1 MALQARMKKYNLYL
15 LEQLFSTSYLEFINS
30 GLEFVE
36 HLLQILIQRIV
47 IIIFTIL
54 DTRQACY
61 GSLMNQFLYID

>member
-36 HLLQILIQRIV
+36 HLLQILIQQIV
-47 IIIFTIL
+47 IIILMIL
-54 DTRQACY
+54 ET
-61 GSLMNQFLYID
+61 GMLWIIDESILVH

>member
-36 HLLQILIQRIV
+36 HLLQILIQGIV
-47 IIIFTIL
+47 IIILMIL
-54 DTRQACY
+54 ET
-61 GSLMNQFLYID
+61 GMLWIIDELILVQ